1 MYWCMDVLYVAYLA
15 LLGVKHHLSG
25 ALTTTPFGELA
36 SNAGQAAVA
45 ALLGEQARL
54 VGHSGQDH

>member
-1 MYWCMDVLYVAYLA
+1 MDVLYVAYLA

-36 SNAGQAAVA
+36 SNAGSC
-45 ALLGEQARL
+45 GCCL
-54 VGHSGQDH
+54 VNIQGY